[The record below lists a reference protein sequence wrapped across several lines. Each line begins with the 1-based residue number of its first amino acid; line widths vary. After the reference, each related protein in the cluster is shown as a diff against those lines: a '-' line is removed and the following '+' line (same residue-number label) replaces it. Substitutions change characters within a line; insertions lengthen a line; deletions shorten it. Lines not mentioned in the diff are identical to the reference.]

1 MSSFGDFDLD
11 DALDHEP
18 PAPEQVA
25 YRLHSLRLEVD
36 ALAGAAELPTWDDLT
51 PAEQSLGLSIGAA
64 LVDWLVTHAPDATD
78 AARSLHN
85 VRRFIASSRLPPW
98 DELEP
103 DDRALGVALMALI
116 IGWLQR
122 QGALT

>member
-1 MSSFGDFDLD
+1 MSTFGDLEPDDVFDL
-11 DALDHEP
+11 EP

-51 PAEQSLGLSIGAA
+51 APEQALGLAIGTA
-64 LVDWLVTHAPDATD
+64 LVDWLVTHNPDAEQ

-85 VRRFIASSRLPPW
+85 VRRFIASSRLPAW
-98 DELEP
+98 EDLEP
-103 DDRALGVALMALI
+103 DDRALGVALMTLI